1 MDIYDFLWAK
11 KNGDGVGVG
20 KRIADCPVE
29 IKGDADAYK
38 LDCMDLFRTNT
49 TVFNNNLY
57 TPASS
62 WKIMGGAKNQP
73 LDGDILVESLKPRVP
88 IFDSKSA
95 RQMQSLFTATRDN
108 KKLTLSVSLPHGKT
122 PNIEEKLHTLH
133 SVIKKYEQKYKYMI
147 FINNKYDQL
156 MPHLSPYNPSFVLFD
171 LFEDR
176 HQNYLKYFIPNSLC
190 LSPPNLFK
198 HLESFD
204 NRFIFTPLKSQGHSN
219 PI

>member
-1 MDIYDFLWAK
+1 MQ
-11 KNGDGVGVG
+11 
-20 KRIADCPVE
+20 
-29 IKGDADAYK
+29 IKGDTDSYK
-38 LDCMDLFRTNT
+38 LDCMDFFRTNT

-122 PNIEEKLHTLH
+122 PNLREKLQTLRE
-133 SVIKKYEQKYKYMI
+133 VIRKYDNKYKYMI

-156 MPHLSPYNPSFVLFD
+156 MPHLGVYNPSFVLFD
-171 LFEDR
+171 LFEER
-176 HQNYLKYFIPNSLC
+176 NQNYLKYFLPNNLTTSLPEFF
-190 LSPPNLFK
+190 SA
-198 HLESFD
+198 LESFD
-204 NRFIFTPLKSQGHSN
+204 CR
-219 PI
+219 